1 MKVVAHLPIG
11 AYEILKGFAA
21 TGTVGEK
28 IEDAATFL
36 LIRAL
41 DDLVRTPGFRYLLP
55 SNSKPSKG

>member
-1 MKVVAHLPIG
+1 MKAVAHLPVG

-21 TGTVGEK
+21 TGIVGDK
-28 IEDAATFL
+28 IEDAATYL

-55 SNSKPSKG
+55 SASKPPKD